1 MGFFRENGLKFIL
14 IFAVV
19 IVITIMFT
27 FLFSGGGSTKIETY
41 NDMEVSL
48 KNAAIKYTNSNSSLL
63 PKDETTL
70 KKINLDTLVN
80 DKKIDQLY
88 AIDDENV
95 ACTGYV
101 TIVMKND
108 SYIYTPYIRCGKYYE
123 TKSLGN
129 YIIDKEEIKS
139 SNDGLYKYE
148 DTYVFRGEDPNNYVM
163 LGDKLFR
170 ILEITNN
177 NELKLISYN
186 KTEMQFIWDDRYNSE
201 KKDNRGI
208 NNFSKSRLKE
218 SLETLYNSEYFKDS
232 DRDKIIKHDLCVG
245 KRALSDVSIDG
256 KAECSIIEKDQYVG
270 LLQVNEYARASI
282 DEKCNSA
289 NKPECQNYNF
299 LYSLGS
305 SIRTLNAVSD
315 NTYQIYYIGGGELSV
330 TNASNSFYAFPV
342 IYIDK
347 DVLYQGGDGTL
358 DKPYILK

>member
-19 IVITIMFT
+19 IVITIIFT
-27 FLFSGGGSTKIETY
+27 FLFSGGGTKIETY

-48 KNAAIKYTNSNSSLL
+48 KNAAIKYVNSNSSLL

-101 TIVMKND
+101 TIVKKND
-108 SYIYTPYIRCGKYYE
+108 SYVYTPYIKCGKYYE
-123 TKSLGN
+123 TKSLGK
-129 YIIDKEEIKS
+129 YIIDNEEVKS
-139 SNDGLYKYE
+139 NDDGLYKYE

-177 NELKLISYN
+177 NELKLIAN
-186 KTEMQFIWDDRYNSE
+186 NRTDMQFVWDDRYNSE
-201 KKDNRGI
+201 KEDNRGI

-218 SLETLYNSEYFKDS
+218 GLETLYNSEYFTDS
-232 DRDKIIKHDLCVG
+232 DREKIIKHDLCVG
-245 KRALSDVSIDG
+245 KRALSDNSMDG
-256 KAECSIIEKDQYVG
+256 KTECSIIEKDQYVG

-282 DEKCNSA
+282 DEKCDDA

-299 LYSLGS
+299 LSDLS
-305 SIRTLNAVSD
+305 TSIRTQNAVAD
-315 NTYQIYYIGGGELSV
+315 NTYQIYYISGGELYI
-330 TNASNSFYAFPV
+330 TNASNSFYALPV

-347 DVLYQGGDGTL
+347 DVLYQGGEGTL

>member
-19 IVITIMFT
+19 IIITIIFT
-27 FLFSGGGSTKIETY
+27 FLFSGGNTKVSTYT
-41 NDMEVSL
+41 DMEVSL
-48 KNAAIKYTNSNSSLL
+48 KNAAMKYASSNNSLL
-63 PKDETTL
+63 PKDEATL
-70 KKINLDTLVN
+70 KKINLDTLIN
-80 DKKIDQLY
+80 EKKINQLY

-101 TIVMKND
+101 TIVKKNN
-108 SYIYTPYIRCGKYYE
+108 SYVYTPYIKCGKYYE
-123 TKSLGN
+123 TKTLGK
-129 YIIDKEEIKS
+129 YIIDNEEIKT

-148 DTYVFRGEDPNNYVM
+148 DAYVFRGENPNNYVM

-177 NELKLISYN
+177 NELKLISY
-186 KTEMQFIWDDRYNSE
+186 KRTDMQFVWDDRYNSE

-218 SLETLYNSEYFKDS
+218 GLQDLYNSEYFSDS
-232 DRDKIIKHDLCVG
+232 DREKIIKHDLCVG
-245 KRALSDVSIDG
+245 KRSLSDNSIDG
-256 KAECSIIEKDQYVG
+256 KAECSIIEKDQFVG
-270 LLQVNEYARASI
+270 LLQVNEYTRASL

-299 LYSLGS
+299 LYSLGL

-315 NTYQIYYIGGGELSV
+315 NTYEIYVISSGELS
-330 TNASNSFYAFPV
+330 TSRASNTFSAFPV
-342 IYIDK
+342 VYIDK
-347 DVLYQGGDGTL
+347 DVLYQGGEGTL